1 MRSILTAAAIAG
13 LAAVLL
19 SLPLRSPDDAFF
31 HAGTVALG
39 ALLAGAVLA
48 LVARGA
54 GPARARRAAPIG
66 ALVLFALATIGAA
79 VGETMLQRTIA
90 FVVPLAAVVLGGTVL
105 LVPLIE
111 RMPALPAWGPLL
123 AVAVTVAAGLG
134 LAGRG
139 DAASGHLALP
149 AVASTVAAGGTPSTT
164 ATATPT
170 ARAFR
175 TPADLRGVTFA
186 VGEGS
191 EATFTVREKLANVPA
206 PNDAVER
213 TTALSGEIHLDG
225 QPSGVTIDLRRLTS
239 DQPRR
244 DNFAQQSLFRNRP
257 TATFTVPAITDLPA
271 TYAAG
276 DTIKRSVPGTVQ
288 IGDTSAPLAF
298 DVEARLDGEVL
309 HILGRTSFRW
319 ADLQL
324 TAPNTPTVQVQDE
337 VRVEIL
343 LVARPR

>member
-48 LVARGA
+48 LVARTA
-54 GPARARRAAPIG
+54 GPAHARRAVVIA
-66 ALVLFALATIGAA
+66 ALVLFALAFAGAVA
-79 VGETMLQRTIA
+79 GESMLQRTIA
-90 FVVPLAAVVLGGTVL
+90 FVVPLAGVVLGGTVL
-105 LVPLIE
+105 LTPLLE
-111 RMPALPAWGPLL
+111 RAPALPAWGPV
-123 AVAVTVAAGLG
+123 VAIAITAAAGLG

-139 DAASGHLALP
+139 DAASGHLSLP
-149 AVASTVAAGGTPSTT
+149 EQTGAAASVTPPPTG
-164 ATATPT
+164 TATPAT
-170 ARAFR
+170 RSFRA
-175 TPADLRGVTFA
+175 PADLRGVTFA

-191 EATFTVREKLANVPA
+191 EATFTVREKLANLPA

-213 TTALSGEIHLDG
+213 TSALSGEIHLDG
-225 QPSGVTIDLRRLTS
+225 QPSTVTIDLRRLTS

-244 DNFAQQSLFRNRP
+244 DNFAQQSLFRSRP
-257 TATFTVPAITDLPA
+257 TATFTVPAITNLPA
-271 TYAAG
+271 PYAAG
-276 DTIKRSVPGTVQ
+276 DTVKQQVAGTVQ
-288 IGDTSAPLAF
+288 IGGVSAPLTF
-298 DVEARLDGEVL
+298 EVEARLDGEVL
-309 HILGRTSFRW
+309 RILGRTSFHW

-337 VRVEIL
+337 VRVEVL
-343 LVARPR
+343 LVARPQ